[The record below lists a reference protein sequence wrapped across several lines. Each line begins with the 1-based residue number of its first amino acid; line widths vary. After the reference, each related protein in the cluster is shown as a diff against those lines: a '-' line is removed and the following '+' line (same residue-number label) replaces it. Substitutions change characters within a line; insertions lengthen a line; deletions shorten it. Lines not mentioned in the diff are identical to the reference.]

1 MRGGQLEI
9 VVATDVAA
17 RGLDVEH
24 VGHVINFDIPHDP
37 ESYVHRI
44 GRTARAGRSG
54 KAILFVTPRERRMV
68 RDIETY
74 TGQRLTAA
82 KVPTRADVA
91 ARRMALFKER
101 ILKTLQEE
109 ELETY
114 LSLVEELAE
123 ESGRDMGEIAAAA
136 ARMARGDKPLVVPM
150 EPEPEQVQS
159 TEAGMVRF
167 FIDAGRKAGVRP
179 ADIVGAIANE
189 AGVPG
194 SVIGAIDIYD
204 DFTFVE
210 IPAKYKDQVLVG
222 MPTTILRR
230 RKTKIQLASARDATP
245 PKTRRKVGG
254 LGSGPKKSA
263 SHAPRKATGSQREKP
278 RPE

>member
-1 MRGGQLEI
+1 
-9 VVATDVAA
+9 
-17 RGLDVEH
+17 
-24 VGHVINFDIPHDP
+24 
-37 ESYVHRI
+37 
-44 GRTARAGRSG
+44 
-54 KAILFVTPRERRMV
+54 
-68 RDIETY
+68 
-74 TGQRLTAA
+74 
-82 KVPTRADVA
+82 
-91 ARRMALFKER
+91 MALFKER

-167 FIDAGRKAGVRP
+167 FIDAGRKVGIRP